1 MTLTEDYEHWIRT
14 SFVEMNTALEEMY
27 FAREA
32 RENVE
37 GVGDDIKKQM
47 REEGHEFIVKLLA
60 EGNTDEGFENAFD
73 LLGDVGLYM
82 ASLRRHEVTNPARE
96 EKSPLHEASAL
107 AMHIAS
113 FLGVVP
119 RFATAH
125 LTTRNRAVNG
135 KIKSF
140 TSLADEYLFL
150 DYNLRSIFAFKRAAE
165 LLTRILP
172 LGVTHPAAAI
182 LFEDAGDALKDVIES
197 NDLLYKELD
206 RDRFFYC
213 VRPYYKP
220 YRVARA
226 EYRGANGGDFSGI
239 NEIDL
244 LLGVC
249 SANDPYYS
257 QLLVDKMLFMEPR
270 DQISLRESMRQ
281 RSFLLQFLD
290 AAPANK
296 SDPAFKKN
304 VEAFLEVCRLH
315 GVTAKQH
322 HDQLVKDYIEK
333 PSAALTPEKY
343 AQVTASGPPL
353 DVLMR
358 ALEIL
363 RDMRLAADRKDI
375 RSAHDD
381 LAQLKSYIGA

>member
-1 MTLTEDYEHWIRT
+1 MTLSQDYEHWIRT

-27 FAREA
+27 FSREA

-37 GVGDDIKKQM
+37 GVGDDIKNQM
-47 REEGHEFIVKLLA
+47 RAEGHGFICKLLD

-82 ASLRRHEVTNPARE
+82 ASMRRHEVTNPARE
-96 EKSPLHEASAL
+96 DVSPLQEASAL
-107 AMHIAS
+107 AMHISS

-125 LTTRNRAVNG
+125 LTTRNRAVDG

-140 TSLADEYLFL
+140 TTLPDEYLFL

-165 LLTRILP
+165 LLSRILP

-182 LFEDAGDALKDVIES
+182 LFDDAADALRDVIES
-197 NDLLYKELD
+197 NDLLFKKLD

-220 YRVARA
+220 YRVARQ

-244 LLGVC
+244 LLGLC

-257 QLLVDKMLFMEPR
+257 QLLVEKMLFMEPR

-290 AAPANK
+290 AAPVNK
-296 SDPAFKKN
+296 NDAAFRKN
-304 VEAFLEVCRLH
+304 VESYLTVCKLH
-315 GVTAKQH
+315 GVTARQH
-322 HDQLVKDYIEK
+322 HDKLVKDFIEK

-353 DVLMR
+353 EVLMS
-358 ALEIL
+358 ALEVL
-363 RDMRLAADRKDI
+363 RDMRVAADRKDI
-375 RSAHDD
+375 RTAHDD
-381 LAQLKSYIGA
+381 FQRLRALTGV

>member
-1 MTLTEDYEHWIRT
+1 MTLSKDFEHWIRT
-14 SFVEMNTALEEMY
+14 SFVEMNTALEELY

-37 GVGDDIKKQM
+37 GVGDEIKNQI
-47 REEGHEFIVKLLA
+47 RAEGHEFIVKLLA
-60 EGNTDEGFENAFD
+60 EGNTDEGFDNAFD

-96 EKSPLHEASAL
+96 EKSPLPEASAL

-113 FLGVVP
+113 FIGVVP

-135 KIKSF
+135 RPKSF
-140 TSLADEYLFL
+140 TSLPDEYLFL
-150 DYNLRSIFAFKRAAE
+150 DYNLRSIFAYKRAAE

-172 LGVTHPAAAI
+172 LGVTHPTAAI
-182 LFEDAGDALKDVIES
+182 LFEDAGDALKDVIDS
-197 NDLLYKELD
+197 NALLFKELD

-244 LLGVC
+244 LLGLC
-249 SANDPYYS
+249 AANDPYYS

-270 DQISLRESMRQ
+270 DQVFLRETMRQ
-281 RSFLLQFLD
+281 RSLLLQILD
-290 AAPANK
+290 AAPANAK
-296 SDPAFKKN
+296 DPAFRKN
-304 VEAFLEVCRLH
+304 VDAYFEVCRLH
-315 GVTAKQH
+315 GETAAQH
-322 HDQLVKDYIEK
+322 HDQLVKTFIEK
-333 PSAALTPEKY
+333 PSAGLSPEKY

-353 DVLMR
+353 EVLMR
-358 ALEIL
+358 ALEVL
-363 RDMRLAADRKDI
+363 RDMRLAADRPGI
-375 RSAHDD
+375 RSAHGD
-381 LAQLKSYIGA
+381 LERLREQMKA

>member
-1 MTLTEDYEHWIRT
+1 MTLTTDFEHWIRT
-14 SFVEMNTALEEMY
+14 SFREMNTALEEMY

-37 GVGDDIKKQM
+37 GVGDDIKKQI
-47 REEGHEFIVKLLA
+47 REEGHEFIVQLLA

-82 ASLRRHEVTNPARE
+82 ASMRRHEVTNPARE
-96 EKSPLHEASAL
+96 AKSPLHEASAL
-107 AMHIAS
+107 AMHIAA

-125 LTTRNRAVNG
+125 LTTRNRAVDG

-140 TSLADEYLFL
+140 TDLPDEYLFL
-150 DYNLRSIFAFKRAAE
+150 DYNLRSIFAYKRAAE

-172 LGVTHPAAAI
+172 LGVTNPAAAM

-220 YRVARA
+220 YRVARQ

-244 LLGVC
+244 LLGLC

-270 DQISLRESMRQ
+270 DQISLRECMRQ

-290 AAPANK
+290 AAPANAK
-296 SDPAFKKN
+296 EPSFQKN
-304 VEAFLEVCRLH
+304 VEAYLEVCRLH
-315 GVTAKQH
+315 GVTAAQH
-322 HDQLVKDYIEK
+322 HDKLVKDYIEK

-358 ALEIL
+358 ALEVL

-381 LAQLKSYIGA
+381 LEKLRAMVA

>member
-1 MTLTEDYEHWIRT
+1 MTLSESYEHWIRT

-140 TSLADEYLFL
+140 TSLTDEYLFL

-172 LGVTHPAAAI
+172 LGVTHPAAAM

-197 NDLLYKELD
+197 NDRLYKELD

-244 LLGVC
+244 LLGLC